1 MIPPKIQRQECAS
14 EIMRQ
19 LWGARGEDDPR
30 YNYILGAG
38 VRVGACVEVRAC
50 RCVRVGACLRGTLMG
65 RSKGSRWGMGAFY
78 LFVALPFGGRVEG
91 LKGEDILSEVFLV
104 TLGHRV

>member
-1 MIPPKIQRQECAS
+1 MIPPEIQRQECAS
-14 EIMRQ
+14 EIMRR
-19 LWGARGEDDPR
+19 LWGARGEDDLR
-30 YNYILGAG
+30 YNYILSAG
-38 VRVGACVEVRAC
+38 VRA
-50 RCVRVGACLRGTLMG
+50 GACLRGTLTG
-65 RSKGSRWGMGAFY
+65 HSEESRWGMGAFY